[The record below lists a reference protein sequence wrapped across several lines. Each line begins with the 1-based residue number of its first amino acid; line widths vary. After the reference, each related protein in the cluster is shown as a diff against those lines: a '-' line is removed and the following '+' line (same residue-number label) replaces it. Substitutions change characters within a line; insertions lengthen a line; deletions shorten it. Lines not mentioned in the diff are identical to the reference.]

1 MAKTASTMQPLG
13 TAVPPFCL
21 PDWRKAPPQE
31 VRHTDFVGQPLL
43 VMFICNHCPYVQ
55 HLQESLAEFGRT
67 YQARG
72 LAVVAINANDTQA
85 YPDDSPQR
93 MQELSR
99 TLDLQFAY
107 LFDATQSVARA
118 FGAAC
123 TPDFF
128 LFSDQGRLIYRGQYD
143 GSRPGNGVAV
153 DGADLRAAAEAALLG
168 QTPKVAQQPSLGC
181 NIKWR
186 N

>member
-1 MAKTASTMQPLG
+1 
-13 TAVPPFCL
+13 
-21 PDWRKAPPQE
+21 
-31 VRHTDFVGQPLL
+31 
-43 VMFICNHCPYVQ
+43 
-55 HLQESLAEFGRT
+55 
-67 YQARG
+67 
-72 LAVVAINANDTQA
+72 
-85 YPDDSPQR
+85 